1 MTSLKVVKRLHLK
14 GIGKEYKFLEEFD
27 FLRLECLET
36 FWDKSVRLVA
46 YHRNDMPIHLW
57 WNVFLSIWVHEAS
70 GRRPKNFPI
79 MLWISDRLMCSDQ
92 WLPILFSAFYKSF
105 NEAIL
110 KFLGL
115 LAVPAYQLKWVSSS
129 VRFGSLCF
137 EVHFLNDLI

>member
-1 MTSLKVVKRLHLK
+1 
-14 GIGKEYKFLEEFD
+14 
-27 FLRLECLET
+27 
-36 FWDKSVRLVA
+36 
-46 YHRNDMPIHLW
+46 
-57 WNVFLSIWVHEAS
+57 
-70 GRRPKNFPI
+70 
-79 MLWISDRLMCSDQ
+79 MCSDQ